1 MAWGD
6 CWVKLRTTSALKDWN
21 LKNKGQKETARKLK
35 GVWVWEFVVWLKLNL
50 LEAPWIKILF
60 VFRLSLDANTRLNW
74 LLCKMPEWWYVGMA
88 WRWLQ
93 RPEFHLVLVFVSNE
107 TFIFPKSKFHRGK
120 MQRNNFLCSF
130 QLWDPITSYLIL
142 PCVSYQHS
150 FVGWSGWSGDLLKV
164 PEAYFPWKEIEA
176 LEAQQP
182 TSLWF
187 KIFYPLGFWTK

>member
-6 CWVKLRTTSALKDWN
+6 CWVKLRTTSALRDWN

-50 LEAPWIKILF
+50 LEATWIKILF
-60 VFRLSLDANTRLNW
+60 VFRLSLDANTHLNW

-93 RPEFHLVLVFVSNE
+93 RPESHLVLVFVSNE
-107 TFIFPKSKFHRGK
+107 TFIFPKSKFHRDK
-120 MQRNNFLCSF
+120 LQKNNFLCSF

-142 PCVSYQHS
+142 PCVSYQHRL
-150 FVGWSGWSGDLLKV
+150 VWLVWWSEGAWGIFS
-164 PEAYFPWKEIEA
+164 
-176 LEAQQP
+176 LERNPGIGGSAAN
-182 TSLWF
+182 
-187 KIFYPLGFWTK
+187 